1 MNLKFPRRTCRS
13 TDRNFKFAAPDRF
26 LADRFG
32 QHARHEG
39 VEGNALAGGY
49 DFQLFVQAARR
60 PLPPLPQRRRAWN
73 IASQLAGC
81 VLPFSDGV
89 LHVRQRRLADRS
101 RRNCSSCFSSAPR
114 WSIGCSR
121 RAARKHQLMNC
132 SERHFLR
139 SGATGVPD
147 DCRVL
152 EHSPIVRL
160 IGARYC
166 ALQRFLSGASRV
178 PSATCPRSTC
188 ADTMKRRTGRSS
200 STPSIGGSWLISA
213 SHCFIRQSLET
224 VSQLHETLES

>member
-32 QHARHEG
+32 QHARHER

-132 SERHFLR
+132 SERHFREWRDRGTRRLPR
-139 SGATGVPD
+139 A
-147 DCRVL
+147 RAQ
-152 EHSPIVRL
+152 PIVRL

-166 ALQRFLSGASRV
+166 ALQRTQRGQPRLRPLVPDRRV
-178 PSATCPRSTC
+178 PIP
-188 ADTMKRRTGRSS
+188 
-200 STPSIGGSWLISA
+200 
-213 SHCFIRQSLET
+213 
-224 VSQLHETLES
+224 